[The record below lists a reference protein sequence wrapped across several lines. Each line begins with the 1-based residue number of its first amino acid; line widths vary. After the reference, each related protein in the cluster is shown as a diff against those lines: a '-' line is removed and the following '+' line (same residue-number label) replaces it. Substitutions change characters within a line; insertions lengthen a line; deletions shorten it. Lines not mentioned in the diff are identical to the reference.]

1 MTGEAAVAERRR
13 ILVVDDERGVRAL
26 CTDVLKRA
34 GYEAE
39 AVDSPTAAL
48 SRLEEAEFD
57 LILVDINMPQMSGI
71 GLCRRI
77 REKRPQQTVVLI
89 TGYPSIN
96 TAVNG
101 IREGA
106 SDYLTKPFTPEA
118 LRDVV
123 SRALSAS

>member
-1 MTGEAAVAERRR
+1 MTGEAAATERRR
-13 ILVVDDERGVRAL
+13 ILVVDDERGVRSL
-26 CTDVLKRA
+26 CTDVLRRA

-39 AVDSPTAAL
+39 AVDSPMAAL
-48 SRLEEAEFD
+48 SRLEEAKFD

-77 REKRPQQTVVLI
+77 REKHPQQTVVLI

-123 SRALSAS
+123 SRALAAG